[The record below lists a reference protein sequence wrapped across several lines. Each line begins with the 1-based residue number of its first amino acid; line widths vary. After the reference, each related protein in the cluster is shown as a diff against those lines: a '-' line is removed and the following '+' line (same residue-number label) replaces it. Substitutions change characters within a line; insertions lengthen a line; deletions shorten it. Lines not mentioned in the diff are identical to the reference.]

1 MYEFILDNRE
11 HMLIKVAETT
21 RVPYTVKQL
30 DIGDAIIKKT
40 DSEDFLYII
49 ERKTITDLIASI
61 KDGRY
66 KEQKIRLAA
75 MVEQRRAQ
83 DYFFI
88 IEGYIMPVDRVMIH
102 GAIISMNLR
111 DNIRVIR
118 TCDIAE
124 TFNFIH
130 RVVQRINKDP
140 SEFVKL
146 EAVAIPLQP
155 VDESSSE
162 IPVASGYLSSIKSK
176 KNANITPQ
184 ICQCLALAGVPGI
197 STKSAELIINHYGS
211 LVGLLD
217 AYKLID
223 QNNINKTDEERIVM
237 KECMLADINNGSRKL
252 GAVVSKRVY
261 EFLVA

>member
-11 HMLIKVAETT
+11 HMLIKVAEST
-21 RVPYTVKQL
+21 RVPYSVKQL

-49 ERKTITDLIASI
+49 ERKTIADLIASI

-66 KEQKIRLAA
+66 KEQKVRLNA
-75 MVEQRRAQ
+75 MIEQRKAQ
-83 DYFFI
+83 DYFYI
-88 IEGYIMPVDRVMIH
+88 IEGFIPPEHRVMIH

-118 TCDIAE
+118 TWDIAE

-140 SEFVKL
+140 SEFVKVIADNL
-146 EAVAIPLQP
+146 DITP
-155 VDESSSE
+155 VEDTS
-162 IPVASGYLSSIKSK
+162 YLSSIKSK
-176 KNANITPQ
+176 KNANITPK

-197 STKSAELIINHYGS
+197 STKTAEIIINQYGS
-211 LVGLLD
+211 LTGLLD
-217 AYKLID
+217 AYKVID
-223 QNNINKTDEERIVM
+223 QDNVDKTDEERTLM
-237 KECMLADINNGSRKL
+237 KELLLAEISNGSRKL
-252 GAVVSKRVY
+252 GGIVSKRLY
-261 EFLVA
+261 EYLIEST

>member
-21 RVPYTVKQL
+21 RVPFSVKQL
-30 DIGDAIIKKT
+30 DVGDAIIKKT
-40 DSEDFLYII
+40 DSETIIYII
-49 ERKTITDLIASI
+49 ERKTISDLIASI

-66 KEQKIRLAA
+66 KEQKVRLNA
-75 MVEQRRAQ
+75 MIEQRKTQ

-88 IEGYIMPVDRVMIH
+88 IEGHVMPADRVMVH

-118 TCDIAE
+118 TWDIAE

-140 SEFVKL
+140 SEFVKQIA
-146 EAVAIPLQP
+146 ENPDIITP
-155 VDESSSE
+155 VEDSS
-162 IPVASGYLSSIKSK
+162 YLSSIKSK
-176 KNANITPQ
+176 KNANITPK

-197 STKSAELIINHYGS
+197 STKTAEIIINQYGS

-217 AYKLID
+217 AYKVIE
-223 QNNINKTDEERIVM
+223 NNAEKTEEERTLM
-237 KECMLADINNGSRKL
+237 KELMLADISNGARKL
-252 GAVVSKRVY
+252 GGIVSKRVY
-261 EFLVA
+261 EFLVIAN

>member
-49 ERKTITDLIASI
+49 ERKTIADLIASI

-75 MVEQRRAQ
+75 MVEQRIAQ

-88 IEGYIMPVDRVMIH
+88 LEGHVMPVDRVMVH
-102 GAIISMNLR
+102 GAMISMNLR
-111 DNIRVIR
+111 DNIKVIR
-118 TCDIAE
+118 TWDIAE

-140 SEFVKL
+140 SEFIKVPDITDASIEVTPAL
-146 EAVAIPLQP
+146 TH
-155 VDESSSE
+155 SE
-162 IPVASGYLSSIKSK
+162 DVSYLSSIKSK

-197 STKSAELIINHYGS
+197 STKSAEIIINHYGS

-217 AYKLID
+217 AYKAID
-223 QNNINKTDEERIVM
+223 QNNIDKTDEERIVM
-237 KECMLADINNGSRKL
+237 KASMLADITNGSRKL

>member
-21 RVPYTVKQL
+21 RVPFSVKQL
-30 DIGDAIIKKT
+30 DVGDAIIKKT
-40 DSEDFLYII
+40 DSETIIYII
-49 ERKTITDLIASI
+49 ERKTISDLIASI

-66 KEQKIRLAA
+66 KEQKVRLNA
-75 MVEQRRAQ
+75 MIEQRKTQ

-88 IEGYIMPVDRVMIH
+88 IEGHVMPVDRVMVH

-111 DNIRVIR
+111 DNIKVIR
-118 TCDIAE
+118 TWDIAE

-140 SEFVKL
+140 SEFVKQIA
-146 EAVAIPLQP
+146 ENPDIITP
-155 VDESSSE
+155 VEDSS
-162 IPVASGYLSSIKSK
+162 YLSSIKSK
-176 KNANITPQ
+176 KNANITPK

-197 STKSAELIINHYGS
+197 STKTAEIIINQYGS

-217 AYKLID
+217 AYKVIE
-223 QNNINKTDEERIVM
+223 NNAEKTEEERTLM
-237 KECMLADINNGSRKL
+237 KELMLADISNGARKL
-252 GAVVSKRVY
+252 GGIVSKRVY
-261 EFLVA
+261 EFLVIAN

>member
-21 RVPYTVKQL
+21 RVPFSVKQL

-40 DSEDFLYII
+40 DSEDLLYII
-49 ERKTITDLIASI
+49 ERKTIADLIASI

-66 KEQKIRLAA
+66 KEQKVRLNA
-75 MVEQRRAQ
+75 MIEQRKAQ

-88 IEGYIMPVDRVMIH
+88 IEGHVMPVDRVIIH

-118 TCDIAE
+118 TWDIAE

-140 SEFVKL
+140 SEFVKVF
-146 EAVAIPLQP
+146 ADNPDAP
-155 VDESSSE
+155 SSAE
-162 IPVASGYLSSIKSK
+162 DASYLSSIKSK
-176 KNANITPQ
+176 KNANITPK

-197 STKSAELIINHYGS
+197 STKTAEIIINQYGS
-211 LVGLLD
+211 LTGLLD
-217 AYKLID
+217 AYKVID
-223 QNNINKTDEERIVM
+223 QDNIDKTDEERTLM
-237 KECMLADINNGSRKL
+237 KELMLAEVSNGSRKL
-252 GAVVSKRVY
+252 GGIVSKRLY
-261 EFLVA
+261 DFLVAQ